1 MNAPTKFFVRYC
13 GEKLETLPTLK
24 EAKDFISLHPDYKKS
39 YYTKKG
45 YASSKNPNE
54 KASFIITDNN
64 GDAWYI
70 K

>member
-1 MNAPTKFFVRYC
+1 MNTPTKFFVRHN

-24 EAKDFISLHPDYKKS
+24 EAQDFIAKHPNYKKS
-39 YYTKKG
+39 HYTKKG

-54 KASFIITDNN
+54 KASFIISDNN
-64 GDAWYI
+64 GDTWYI